1 MKLIRFGVSLP
12 EELSRKFD
20 RLIKRKNY
28 PNRSEAIRDMIRR
41 ALVQEDIDSDRV
53 VAGVLSLL
61 YDHHK
66 TAISE
71 TLNALQHDHHKS
83 IISTTHVHLDH
94 DNCLEVILL
103 HGRARDI
110 KKFADGI
117 ISIKGVK
124 HGGLHLTSTGDT
136 AQTHGHGR

>member
-1 MKLIRFGVSLP
+1 MKLVRFGVSLP
-12 EELSRKFD
+12 QELMKKFD
-20 RLIKRKNY
+20 RLVKRKRY
-28 PNRSEAIRDMIRR
+28 PNRSEAIRDLIRR
-41 ALVQEDIDSDRV
+41 ELVHEEIASDKN

-66 TAISE
+66 SAIAE
-71 TLNALQHDHHKS
+71 KLTALQHDHHQS
-83 IISTTHVHLDH
+83 IISNTHVHLDH

-103 HGRARDI
+103 HGRAKDI

-124 HGGLHLTSTGDT
+124 HGGLHLTSAGAGLD
-136 AQTHGHGR
+136 